1 MDLGPVRSI
10 IPYEFS
16 QPVFI
21 RVRSPT
27 LVGSSVTGPEFLK
40 CPKKLSDALPQRS
53 SSGIVWFRIN
63 KQEFRGE
70 ICVPSVRDSK
80 HGEIYKCRKCG
91 DFMCFKSSQIPMRS
105 IFEDLAKEIQRKFY
119 ANESTFIVRK
129 PKKNQIQIDT
139 RKSPK
144 AVKCLFKWILLLG
157 NVSEYSENKPILVQ
171 TICSKKIRKSS
182 ISRFS
187 ESTDSTPGKYLK
199 IWAPKI
205 NVEAV
210 EYLFCSYIHN
220 MYKAFSK
227 SIFHL
232 KFRFSAIFLNIAFL
246 APKPKAE
253 LQNYECSFNIWNIK
267 AKELRHF
274 IFAIINFLP
283 IVIQNHQKLKAL
295 YNLFCTFKVRRKENL
310 KVFHVCYLK
319 LHYL

>member
-1 MDLGPVRSI
+1 MDLGPVRPI
-10 IPYEFS
+10 VPYEFS

-27 LVGSSVTGPEFLK
+27 LVGSSVTGSEFLK
-40 CPKKLSDALPQRS
+40 CPQKKLSDALPQRS

-139 RKSPK
+139 RKSSPK

-157 NVSEYSENKPILVQ
+157 NVSEYSENKPILIQ

-187 ESTDSTPGKYLK
+187 ESTTDPTPGNYLK
-199 IWAPKI
+199 IWVLKI
-205 NVEAV
+205 QMNRKAV
-210 EYLFCSYIHN
+210 KYILCS
-220 MYKAFSK
+220 YKAFSK
-227 SIFHL
+227 SIYL
-232 KFRFSAIFLNIAFL
+232 KF
-246 APKPKAE
+246 
-253 LQNYECSFNIWNIK
+253 
-267 AKELRHF
+267 
-274 IFAIINFLP
+274 
-283 IVIQNHQKLKAL
+283 
-295 YNLFCTFKVRRKENL
+295 
-310 KVFHVCYLK
+310 
-319 LHYL
+319 